1 MGRRRVAIDLRNQ
14 WMGDLIAREGDVRGL
29 KKTGAQKVA

>member
-1 MGRRRVAIDLRNQ
+1 MDRGRVDSDLRNQ
-14 WMGDLIAREGDVRGL
+14 WMGDLVAREGDVRGL